1 MQPSQNSDKK
11 RSGVL
16 LFKQLIRRLR
26 QSSFARGAAGNLGAR
41 VAGAGL
47 GFLSQILLA
56 RVLQAS
62 GYGVYIYA
70 LTWINLVAIGGAMGF
85 TTASVRFVSEYRGQG
100 KWKLF
105 RGYLSYSRSTVLKAS
120 AFLAVAALGVALF
133 LKQLG
138 YASHISTFAIAC
150 FMLPVMTQVKIRA
163 AELRGLKWVVWSQLP
178 EKMIRLV
185 VLILGVLFLAY
196 GSNISVS
203 APWAMGVH
211 LLGWVAGLTLVFLIA
226 KRAFPCEATHGASE
240 GRSEEWLSTS
250 RDMMLI
256 AGFNLVLFQAD
267 TIMVGALAGTT
278 DAGLY
283 AVASKLASL
292 MIFVLLAVNSILGP
306 VAAELQA
313 QGKTVQLQRIV
324 TFATWGIFIP
334 SVLVGVGLL
343 YFDVQALGVFGE
355 EFVQSDDA
363 LKLLIGGQLVNAMAG
378 PANLLLN
385 MTGHQR
391 MSAKILG
398 GSAVLNIVLNA
409 TLIPLFGFVGA
420 ALATAITMLVWN
432 SLAVWMVWRV
442 LKIVAFTLPW
452 QPYTQ

>member
-1 MQPSQNSDKK
+1 
-11 RSGVL
+11 
-16 LFKQLIRRLR
+16 
-26 QSSFARGAAGNLGAR
+26 
-41 VAGAGL
+41 
-47 GFLSQILLA
+47 
-56 RVLQAS
+56 
-62 GYGVYIYA
+62 
-70 LTWINLVAIGGAMGF
+70 
-85 TTASVRFVSEYRGQG
+85 
-100 KWKLF
+100 
-105 RGYLSYSRSTVLKAS
+105 
-120 AFLAVAALGVALF
+120 
-133 LKQLG
+133 
-138 YASHISTFAIAC
+138 
-150 FMLPVMTQVKIRA
+150 MLPVMTQVKIRA